1 MLLCCFYVVKTNWG
15 MISSHIFS
23 TRKDKGNN
31 NCCALNTL
39 TNLKQKSDKNKNKNN
54 IFVRFLFLFLSKL
67 NNNNHGCLKNNNE
80 GNNHDCCCFYLV
92 KTKEGQ
98 P

>member
-1 MLLCCFYVVKTNWG
+1 MLLCCFYYVKTNWG

-39 TNLKQKSDKNKNKNN
+39 TNLKQKSDKNI
-54 IFVRFLFLFLSKL
+54 IFVFIFVEVKQQQPWLFK
-67 NNNNHGCLKNNNE
+67 KQQRRE
-80 GNNHDCCCFYLV
+80 
-92 KTKEGQ
+92 Q

>member
-1 MLLCCFYVVKTNWG
+1 MLLCCFYYVKTNWG

-39 TNLKQKSDKNKNKNN
+39 TNLKQKSDKNI
-54 IFVRFLFLFLSKL
+54 IFVEVKQQQPWLFK
-67 NNNNHGCLKNNNE
+67 KQQRRE
-80 GNNHDCCCFYLV
+80 
-92 KTKEGQ
+92 Q

>member
-15 MISSHIFS
+15 MISSRIFS
-23 TRKDKGNN
+23 TRKDKGTN

-39 TNLKQKSDKNKNKNN
+39 TNLKQKSDKNI
-54 IFVRFLFLFLSKL
+54 IFVFVFVEVKQQQLWLFK
-67 NNNNHGCLKNNNE
+67 KQQRRE
-80 GNNHDCCCFYLV
+80 
-92 KTKEGQ
+92 Q

>member
-1 MLLCCFYVVKTNWG
+1 

-39 TNLKQKSDKNKNKNN
+39 TNLKQKSDKNI
-54 IFVRFLFLFLSKL
+54 IFVEVKQQQPWLFK
-67 NNNNHGCLKNNNE
+67 KQQRRE
-80 GNNHDCCCFYLV
+80 
-92 KTKEGQ
+92 Q